1 MTIAAKSKYSSAT
14 VCDNRN
20 LDHNYANHYTTLDI
34 SIPIAKTTSSKWLE
48 LNDAKLDSATFE
60 NGFNELGRL
69 QKRKSPAR
77 LHYIT
82 LSGNHNIFLR
92 AFLVSYKNMPEILQ
106 WRFIPH
112 FVSKLKEHIVLHI
125 KMRLQEEIS
134 SAEYPEAPSN
144 LPEIGL
150 SFSGEDGCSQLECN
164 SVFFKNDHMYKHQ
177 LVRFNYTTYDIRQS
191 QDVIHPD
198 SSHRDVM
205 LLAEDPESNSYHPF
219 LYARVLRVF
228 HVNVIYTGAGS
239 VDYRPQRL
247 DVLWVCWFRY
257 TGSTTVSWHDHK
269 LDRLHFPPM
278 ASKDAFNFIDPK
290 DVVWV
295 SHYSCIFKR
304 KSPL

>member
-1 MTIAAKSKYSSAT
+1 
-14 VCDNRN
+14 
-20 LDHNYANHYTTLDI
+20 
-34 SIPIAKTTSSKWLE
+34 
-48 LNDAKLDSATFE
+48 
-60 NGFNELGRL
+60 
-69 QKRKSPAR
+69 
-77 LHYIT
+77 
-82 LSGNHNIFLR
+82 
-92 AFLVSYKNMPEILQ
+92 
-106 WRFIPH
+106 
-112 FVSKLKEHIVLHI
+112 
-125 KMRLQEEIS
+125 MRLQEEIS

-247 DVLWVCWFRY
+247 DVLWVHSFRY
-257 TGSTTVSWHDHK
+257 TGSTTVSWHDRK
-269 LDRLHFPPM
+269 LEPVARQLP
-278 ASKDAFNFIDPK
+278 AS
-290 DVVWV
+290 
-295 SHYSCIFKR
+295 CTTG
-304 KSPL
+304 